1 MFLRINTS
9 MEDENLKLD
18 KLVVQ
23 ATCWDCKRPLHS
35 VKGDVTVFLQG
46 KLIMSVFFWINGFDS
61 SCMAIMFTS
70 LN

>member
-1 MFLRINTS
+1 

-46 KLIMSVFFWINGFDS
+46 KLIMSVVSLDQRFRLDVHSDNVNS
-61 SCMAIMFTS
+61 SRLIQA
-70 LN
+70 LK

>member
-1 MFLRINTS
+1 

-61 SCMAIMFTS
+61 TCIAIMLTP
-70 LN
+70 LD